1 MTEKEKK
8 LKRIIV
14 ILVIS
19 MLLLIGGTF
28 AYFMAQTK
36 DEANVDVDM
45 ISDKL
50 DNLTYTVD
58 KNINLL
64 VNQFNLAS
72 GEDNVT
78 DTSTATV
85 SFIANQTSKSAE
97 AYYNIYFY
105 IESNPYIYTTEE
117 KKPEIILNIYDV
129 NNNEVTSIEGLDYV
143 SAENANGE
151 TINGFDITEKVGLYT
166 VSLNTKITSNSSI
179 TATKQTWKV
188 KLTFVN
194 LTSNQVANENKKL
207 TARMILNDKTY
218 KTKITEVCQNGDNL
232 ANCIIALSDGSESIA
247 ANIYHHDGTLENGI
261 NDGSYRYA
269 GPSNAVNNF
278 VCFGSDV
285 SPCPEDNLYRIIG
298 VIDGRVKLIKYD
310 YANSNLLGTNGDY
323 ASSTIPDFS
332 HYKGKS
338 KSVSIYY
345 WNYKALGNASNVWDT
360 SLLNKT
366 NLNTNFV
373 NNIGSKWS
381 DKIATVRWKVGGNIN
396 KNIRYVIPSIAY
408 QNEIVNPTDNTSY
421 NAKIGL
427 IYVSDYYYGV
437 VPILWT
443 LLGYDDSIKDY
454 RTATRDNWIYM
465 GYPEWTITR
474 NSSGLNDSFMISK
487 SGAIGDYYTYYE
499 LGIRPSFSLVS
510 SISYMSGTGT
520 QSDPIIIE

>member
-1 MTEKEKK
+1 MTKREKK
-8 LKRIIV
+8 FLIIIV
-14 ILVIS
+14 ILL
-19 MLLLIGGTF
+19 LLLIGGTF

-64 VNQFNLAS
+64 VNQFNLAN
-72 GEDNVT
+72 GEDNVA

-105 IESNPYIYTTEE
+105 IERNPYIYTTED
-117 KKPEIILNIYDV
+117 KKAEIILNIYDV

-143 SAENANGE
+143 SAENANGT
-151 TINGFDITEKVGLYT
+151 TINGFDITEKAGLYT

-232 ANCIIALSDGSESIA
+232 ANCIINFYNTNETIA
-247 ANIYHHDGTLENGI
+247 TNIYHHDGTLENGI

-298 VIDGRVKLIKYD
+298 VIDGKVKLIKYD
-310 YANSNLLGTNGDY
+310 YATSSLLGTNGDY
-323 ASSTIPDFS
+323 AYQVATNPSF
-332 HYKGKS
+332 YKGNFT
-338 KSVSIYY
+338 SVSIYY
-345 WNYKALGNASNVWDT
+345 WNYNATNSGSKTWST
-360 SLLNKT
+360 SILNKT
-366 NLNTNFV
+366 NLNTNFL
-373 NNIGSKWS
+373 NNIGSTWKN
-381 DKIATVRWKVGGNIN
+381 KIATTTWQVGGNTYS
-396 KNIRYVIPSIAY
+396 NIIKVPSISY
-408 QNEIVNPTDNTSY
+408 QNEIVNSATTATYD
-421 NAKIGL
+421 AKVGL
-427 IYVSDYYYGV
+427 VYISDYGFAISPNIWQTSLSSYASYY
-437 VPILWT
+437 
-443 LLGYDDSIKDY
+443 YN
-454 RTATRDNWIYM
+454 NWMYM
-465 GYPEWTITR
+465 GITEWTITASSD
-474 NSSGLNDSFMISK
+474 SSGYVYFIGFGGDVNTNLTYGLAVRPCFYLESNVNYA
-487 SGAIGDYYTYYE
+487 SGNGTHE
-499 LGIRPSFSLVS
+499 NPIR
-510 SISYMSGTGT
+510 IT
-520 QSDPIIIE
+520 

>member
-1 MTEKEKK
+1 MSEKEKR
-8 LKRIIV
+8 LTIAVII
-14 ILVIS
+14 LL
-19 MLLLIGGTF
+19 LLLIGVSF

-36 DEANVDVDM
+36 DEATVDVDM

-50 DNLTYTVD
+50 DNLTYIVD

-72 GEDNVT
+72 GEDNVA

-105 IESNPYIYTTEE
+105 IERNPYIYTTKD
-117 KKPEIILNIYDV
+117 KKAEIILNIYDV

-151 TINGFDITEKVGLYT
+151 TINGFDITEKAGLYT

-218 KTKITEVCQNGDNL
+218 KTKITEVCQSGDNL
-232 ANCIIALSDGSESIA
+232 ANCIIALSDNSEPIA
-247 ANIYHHDGTLENGI
+247 TNLYHHDGTLENGI

-269 GPSNAVNNF
+269 GASNAVNNF

-298 VIDGRVKLIKYD
+298 VIDGKVKLIKYD

-323 ASSTIPDFS
+323 YGSMTTSSQ
-332 HYKGKS
+332 YKGS
-338 KSVSIYY
+338 QSSIYTYY

-360 SLLNKT
+360 SLLNKI
-366 NLNTNFV
+366 NLNTNFI
-373 NNIGSKWS
+373 NNIGSEWAN
-381 DKIATVRWKVGGNIN
+381 KIAITQWQVGGNDLN
-396 KNIRYVIPSIAY
+396 KIIHVKPSEVY
-408 QNEIVNPTDNTSY
+408 QNEVVNPSESVIHD
-421 NAKIGL
+421 AKIGL
-427 IYVSDYYYGV
+427 MYVSDYGFAAIPSSWVLTMYNYNYSTT
-437 VPILWT
+437 IST
-443 LLGYDDSIKDY
+443 
-454 RTATRDNWIYM
+454 NWMYM
-465 GYPEWTITR
+465 GYYDWTISRVSDYMNNTFYVYNTGIVR
-474 NSSGLNDSFMISK
+474 SNIANDYN
-487 SGAIGDYYTYYE
+487 GT
-499 LGIRPSFSLVS
+499 RPSFNLESTITYS
-510 SISYMSGTGT
+510 SGIGTK
-520 QSDPIIIE
+520 SNPIIIN

>member
-36 DEANVDVDM
+36 DEANIDVNL

-50 DNLTYTVD
+50 DNLTYVVD
-58 KNINLL
+58 KDLNLS

-72 GEDNVT
+72 GEDNVA

-105 IESNPYIYTTEE
+105 IERNPYIYTTKD
-117 KKPEIILNIYDV
+117 KKAEIILNIYDV

-151 TINGFDITEKVGLYT
+151 TINGFDITEKAGLYT

-194 LTSNQVANENKKL
+194 LTSNQVANEDKKL
-207 TARMILNDKTY
+207 TARMILNDKVY
-218 KTKITEVCQNGDNL
+218 KKITEVCQNGDNL
-232 ANCIIALSDGSESIA
+232 ANCIINFYNANETIA
-247 ANIYHHDGTLENGI
+247 SNIYHHDGTLENGI

-278 VCFGSDV
+278 VCFGSNV

-298 VIDGRVKLIKYD
+298 VIDGKVKLIKYD
-310 YANSNLLGTNGDY
+310 YANSNLLGTNG
-323 ASSTIPDFS
+323 A
-332 HYKGKS
+332 YKGKYS
-338 KSVSIYY
+338 YESSTYLGSDVSFIDSYLYKKSANSIS
-345 WNYKALGNASNVWDT
+345 LGDSN
-360 SLLNKT
+360 LIKI
-366 NLNTNFV
+366 NLNTNFI
-373 NNIGSKWS
+373 NKIGSTWAN
-381 DKIATVRWKVGGNIN
+381 KIATTIWKVGGNTYANIYN
-396 KNIRYVIPSIAY
+396 KNALVVY
-408 QNEIVNPTDNTSY
+408 QNEIVNPASTATY

-427 IYVSDYYYGV
+427 MYVSDYGFAASPETWLISLVSYNKYV
-437 VPILWT
+437 FC
-443 LLGYDDSIKDY
+443 
-454 RTATRDNWIYM
+454 NWMYM
-465 GYPEWTITR
+465 GLYEWTIIP
-474 NSSGLNDSFMISK
+474 DSKYDDVVFFVDNNGKVFDLALYS
-487 SGAIGDYYTYYE
+487 ANA
-499 LGIRPSFSLVS
+499 IRPTFSLVS
-510 SISYMSGTGT
+510 ETTYSSGDGT
-520 QSDPIIIE
+520 INSPIIIEI